1 VIVTRGLG
9 LPAEG
14 NLAVAGFGLV
24 TLAPPPPPP
33 PQDDPGSGSR
43 TYVGIAGSP
52 RRRTVDEELE
62 AILASLLLL
71 T

>member
-1 VIVTRGLG
+1 MIVTRGLG
-9 LPAEG
+9 LPREG

-24 TLAPPPPPP
+24 TLAPPPPP

-43 TYVGIAGSP
+43 TYVGIAGRP

>member
-1 VIVTRGLG
+1 VL
-9 LPAEG
+9 L
-14 NLAVAGFGLV
+14 
-24 TLAPPPPPP
+24 TLLQSTGTPPEP

-52 RRRTVDEELE
+52 RRKIDEELE

>member
-1 VIVTRGLG
+1 VLLTLLQSQGL
-9 LPAEG
+9 A
-14 NLAVAGFGLV
+14 
-24 TLAPPPPPP
+24 P

-43 TYVGIAGSP
+43 TFVGLP
-52 RRRTVDEELE
+52 VKPLRRTVDEELE

>member
-1 VIVTRGLG
+1 ML
-9 LPAEG
+9 L
-14 NLAVAGFGLV
+14 
-24 TLAPPPPPP
+24 TLLQSTGIPPEP

-52 RRRTVDEELE
+52 RRRTIDEELE

>member
-1 VIVTRGLG
+1 ML
-9 LPAEG
+9 L
-14 NLAVAGFGLV
+14 
-24 TLAPPPPPP
+24 TLLQSTGTIPPEP

-43 TYVGIAGSP
+43 TFVRP
-52 RRRTVDEELE
+52 LPVKPLRRTVDEELE

>member
-1 VIVTRGLG
+1 VL
-9 LPAEG
+9 L
-14 NLAVAGFGLV
+14 
-24 TLAPPPPPP
+24 TLLQSTGTPPEP

>member
-1 VIVTRGLG
+1 ML
-9 LPAEG
+9 L
-14 NLAVAGFGLV
+14 
-24 TLAPPPPPP
+24 TLLQSTGTIPPEP

-52 RRRTVDEELE
+52 RRKIDEKLE

>member
-1 VIVTRGLG
+1 MIVTRGLG

-24 TLAPPPPPP
+24 SLVPPPPDPGGG
-33 PQDDPGSGSR
+33 PGSGSR

>member
-1 VIVTRGLG
+1 VLLTLLQSQGL
-9 LPAEG
+9 A
-14 NLAVAGFGLV
+14 
-24 TLAPPPPPP
+24 P

-43 TYVGIAGSP
+43 TYVGIAGNP

>member
-1 VIVTRGLG
+1 VLLTLLQSQGL
-9 LPAEG
+9 A
-14 NLAVAGFGLV
+14 
-24 TLAPPPPPP
+24 P

-43 TYVGIAGSP
+43 TFVRP
-52 RRRTVDEELE
+52 LPTRTRRTVDEELE

>member
-24 TLAPPPPPP
+24 PSATPPGPAPP
-33 PQDDPGSGSR
+33 SGTR
-43 TYVGIAGSP
+43 FV
-52 RRRTVDEELE
+52 R
-62 AILASLLLL
+62 LLLPDERRNPAEL
-71 T
+71 DDDVAIALALLLA

>member
-1 VIVTRGLG
+1 ML
-9 LPAEG
+9 L
-14 NLAVAGFGLV
+14 
-24 TLAPPPPPP
+24 TLLQSTGTTPPEP

>member
-1 VIVTRGLG
+1 ML
-9 LPAEG
+9 L
-14 NLAVAGFGLV
+14 
-24 TLAPPPPPP
+24 TLLQSQGSTPPEP

-43 TYVGIAGSP
+43 TYVGIAGNP

>member
-1 VIVTRGLG
+1 VL
-9 LPAEG
+9 L
-14 NLAVAGFGLV
+14 
-24 TLAPPPPPP
+24 TLLQSQGSTPPEP

-43 TYVGIAGSP
+43 TFVGLP
-52 RRRTVDEELE
+52 VKPLRRTVDEELE

>member
-1 VIVTRGLG
+1 VL
-9 LPAEG
+9 L
-14 NLAVAGFGLV
+14 
-24 TLAPPPPPP
+24 TLLQSTGTPPEP

-43 TYVGIAGSP
+43 TFVGLP
-52 RRRTVDEELE
+52 VKPLRRTVDEELE

>member
-1 VIVTRGLG
+1 ML
-9 LPAEG
+9 L
-14 NLAVAGFGLV
+14 
-24 TLAPPPPPP
+24 TLLQSTGTPPEP